1 MLTHSNRRIMIKSFI
16 KLALLWCSSIL
27 QHNRKSKILF
37 YHDIYKTINYKATD
51 DDVCMGTHLD
61 MFKRHLEVI
70 HKEGYTIVPRI
81 TEPEGQVCI
90 MLDDGF
96 RGIYECRQ
104 FFYDNQI
111 YPTIFLAVEL
121 IGQEGILT
129 KEEILEL
136 QAHGFI
142 FECHSWSH
150 KDLTIW
156 NDEDLMRELG
166 ESKKYL
172 SEMLNK
178 VVSEICLPIGYFND
192 HLLEQLK
199 VYGYDKVYSSI
210 PGNYWESKVGGMIAR
225 NLVQFASPTEVRL
238 VLRGGNEMIKGRY
251 QNLHYKVR

>member
-1 MLTHSNRRIMIKSFI
+1 MNLRQLIKYTMMWLSS
-16 KLALLWCSSIL
+16 ALH
-27 QHNRKSKILF
+27 HNHKSKILF
-37 YHDIYKTINYKATD
+37 YHDIYTSVNYKASD
-51 DDVCMGTHLD
+51 ADVCMGTHLE
-61 MFKRHLEVI
+61 MFKKHLKAI
-70 HKEGYTIVPRI
+70 RKEGYTIVPRI
-81 TEPEGQVCI
+81 TDQEGQVAI

-104 FFYDNQI
+104 FFYDNNI
-111 YPTIFLAVEL
+111 FPTIFLAVEL
-121 IGQEGILT
+121 IGKEGFLT
-129 KEEILEL
+129 KEEILDL

-156 NDEDLMRELG
+156 NDEDLKRELG

-210 PGNYWESKVGGMIAR
+210 PGNYCEPPTGSMVAR
-225 NLVQFASPTEVRL
+225 NLVQFASATEVKQ

-251 QNLHYKVR
+251 EKMHYKV

>member
-1 MLTHSNRRIMIKSFI
+1 MDIRETLKLSLMRIS
-16 KLALLWCSSIL
+16 AIL
-27 QHNRKSKILF
+27 HNNYKSKILF
-37 YHDIYKTINYKATD
+37 YHDIYTTINYKATD
-51 DDVCMGTHLD
+51 DDVCMGTHLN

-70 HKEGYTIVPRI
+70 RKEGYTIVPRI

-129 KEEILEL
+129 KEEVLEL
-136 QAHGFI
+136 QSHGFI
-142 FECHSWSH
+142 FDCHSWSH

-156 NDEDLMRELG
+156 NDEDLKRELG

-178 VVSEICLPIGYFND
+178 EITEICLPIGYFND
-192 HLLEQLK
+192 HLLKQIK
-199 VYGYDKVYSSI
+199 VYGYEKVYSSI
-210 PGNYWESKVGGMIAR
+210 PGNFYEPTVGGMVTR
-225 NLVQFASPTEVRL
+225 NLVQFASPTEVKL

-251 QNLHYKVR
+251 EKMHYKK

>member
-1 MLTHSNRRIMIKSFI
+1 MNLREIVKLTLMEV
-16 KLALLWCSSIL
+16 SSIL
-27 QHNRKSKILF
+27 HRNHKSKILF
-37 YHDIYKTINYKATD
+37 YHDIYTSINYKATD

-70 HKEGYTIVPRI
+70 RKEDYTIVPHI

-121 IGQEGILT
+121 IGQKGILT
-129 KEEILEL
+129 KDEILDL

-156 NDEDLMRELG
+156 NDEDLRRELG

-178 VVSEICLPIGYFND
+178 EVSEICLPIGYFKD
-192 HLLEQLK
+192 HLLDQIK
-199 VYGYDKVYSSI
+199 VYGYNKVYSSI
-210 PGNYWESKVGGMIAR
+210 PGNYCETTIGGMAAR
-225 NLVQFASPTEVRL
+225 NLVQFASPAEVKL

-251 QNLHYKVR
+251 EKMHYKL

>member
-1 MLTHSNRRIMIKSFI
+1 MNIKKII
-16 KLALLWCSSIL
+16 KLTFLKYSSIV
-27 QHNRKSKILF
+27 NKNKKSKILF
-37 YHDIYKTINYKATD
+37 YHDIYKTTNYKATD

-70 HKEGYTIVPRI
+70 RKEGYTIVPRI
-81 TEPEGQVCI
+81 TESEGQVCI

-129 KEEILEL
+129 KEEILDL

-156 NDEDLMRELG
+156 NDEDLNRELG
-166 ESKKYL
+166 ESKKFL

-178 VVSEICLPIGYFND
+178 EITEICLPIGYFND
-192 HLLEQLK
+192 HLLEQIKL
-199 VYGYDKVYSSI
+199 YGYKKVYSSI
-210 PGNYWESKVGGMIAR
+210 PGNYWEPTVGSMIAR

-238 VLRGGNEMIKGRY
+238 VLRGGNEILKNRY
-251 QNLHYKVR
+251 VNMHFKK